1 MYSSLSK
8 TCNTQPVSTVQLIN
22 QINPCKIR
30 VKPHLQDSGPQWCPS
45 YFSSS
50 AMSLRSL
57 QRLENTEMRT
67 LLSPTLHSCHPEKWH
82 DPRKPHWVRRF
93 FLVFSMLLIK
103 VQRDN
108 PCKEKQKSQWVSDF
122 FWATVNTRIHS
133 HKTFNFQRVI
143 QSNWPSKRYKMSSLD
158 FSFF

>member
-1 MYSSLSK
+1 MQYTARLYCA
-8 TCNTQPVSTVQLIN
+8 TYQPDQ
-22 QINPCKIR
+22 PCKIR

-57 QRLENTEMRT
+57 QHLENTEMRT

-82 DPRKPHWVRRF
+82 DPRKPHWVRRL

-108 PCKEKQKSQWVSDF
+108 PCKEKQKSQWVSDRKLRL
-122 FWATVNTRIHS
+122 RIRLLLS
-133 HKTFNFQRVI
+133 Y
-143 QSNWPSKRYKMSSLD
+143 SKY
-158 FSFF
+158 